1 MRRSY
6 ERARLRRHQ
15 VHDVASRS
23 TDGTTRL
30 YRGVAWSYRGV
41 ALSSLP
47 SDFDLNAA
55 WYRKAQGDLKAF
67 MEAFAVR
74 LEGAIPGRVAV
85 ERHKDGLF
93 AKVSHATRITI
104 EAHDHVY
111 ALELQKGRLAAHRSK
126 AVRGVTLSTEAM
138 EVPAWLDALHG
149 DIQTLAEHAG
159 TAQNVLHDFL
169 MS

>member
-1 MRRSY
+1 
-6 ERARLRRHQ
+6 
-15 VHDVASRS
+15 
-23 TDGTTRL
+23 
-30 YRGVAWSYRGV
+30 
-41 ALSSLP
+41 
-47 SDFDLNAA
+47 
-55 WYRKAQGDLKAF
+55 

-93 AKVSHATRITI
+93 AKASHAARISV

-111 ALELQKGRLAAHRSK
+111 VLELQKGHLSAQRSK
-126 AVRGVTLSTEAM
+126 AVRGVTLSTEHM
-138 EVPAWLDALHG
+138 EVPAWLNALHG

-159 TAQNVLHDFL
+159 AAQNVLHDFL